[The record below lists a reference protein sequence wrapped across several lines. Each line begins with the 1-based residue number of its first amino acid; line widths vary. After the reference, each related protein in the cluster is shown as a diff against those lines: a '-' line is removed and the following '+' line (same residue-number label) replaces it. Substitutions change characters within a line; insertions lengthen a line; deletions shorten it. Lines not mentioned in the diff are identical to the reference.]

1 MGIKRARELSESPL
15 GDKRVAAQC
24 DKAAGTGRERGLKGQ
39 LLARAVSGRK
49 LRRDADDDDAHADYD
64 DEGDDPMTVILMM
77 IP

>member
-1 MGIKRARELSESPL
+1 MRQGGGHE
-15 GDKRVAAQC
+15 
-24 DKAAGTGRERGLKGQ
+24 AGVGPKKGQ

-64 DEGDDPMTVILMM
+64 DEGDDPMTVLLKM